1 MSLALVLAYAALV
14 LVTVLSLLW
23 SPWPRWLKAG
33 LALGATALYFLGQDA
48 LQALAGTA
56 TGEALPERFV
66 MVSAVVDEPSTQHK
80 GALYLWVRTLR
91 DGVAEAEPRAYR
103 LAYNR
108 KLHEQVAEAL
118 KKTRDGINQLGTSE
132 LRGGRGHGM
141 FSWLQGGANEQDVRI
156 RDLPMPQLPEK

>member
-1 MSLALVLAYAALV
+1 MALALVLAYAALV

-23 SPWPRWLKAG
+23 SPWPRWLKAA

-56 TGEALPERFV
+56 SGEPLPERFV
-66 MVSAVVDEPSTQHK
+66 MVSALVDEPSTQHK

-91 DGVAEAEPRAYR
+91 DGVADAEPRAYR
-103 LAYNR
+103 LAYTR

-118 KKTRDGINQLGTSE
+118 KKTREGVHQMGTSE
-132 LRGGRGHGM
+132 LRGGGRRGL
-141 FSWLQGGANEQDVRI
+141 FSWLQGGADQQDVRI